1 MDNKQRETNRL
12 ILFYFICQKAVFA
25 GRWRCGKSSKIPS
38 KNPLQNNPV
47 TAARTTLSHWV
58 DRSME
63 IPSMWTRKNI
73 QNFVK
78 GNGSETAS
86 NNVFKRVR
94 LNGCQPRAQP
104 TIHLSIWAG
113 VVGVKPAPL
122 LISRFSSKCKD
133 ALREG
138 TNGCQWVATLAP
150 RKTSIKMSFFN
161 GNIISATV
169 DMWCQTIS
177 IHFINTFD
185 RLKVN
190 STILMLTRSL
200 VQEFW

>member
-104 TIHLSIWAG
+104 TIHLSIWAIY
-113 VVGVKPAPL
+113 L
-122 LISRFSSKCKD
+122 SRLPSRGWSEARSPSYFS
-133 ALREG
+133 
-138 TNGCQWVATLAP
+138 P
-150 RKTSIKMSFFN
+150 FIKMQRRLAGRNKWLPVGGNSCPQEDVYKNVVFQRKYHIGYSGYVVPDNINSFHQYVWQ
-161 GNIISATV
+161 A
-169 DMWCQTIS
+169 
-177 IHFINTFD
+177 
-185 RLKVN
+185 
-190 STILMLTRSL
+190 
-200 VQEFW
+200 